1 MNHDKRHAVDSRKGP
16 IRIKCVILSG
26 VVKDLRF
33 EDKDKDLWFEDKD
46 NDLRLEDKDK
56 DLWSEDKDKDLRS
69 VSIS

>member
-33 EDKDKDLWFEDKD
+33 EDKD

-56 DLWSEDKDKDLRS
+56 DLWSEDKDKNLRS